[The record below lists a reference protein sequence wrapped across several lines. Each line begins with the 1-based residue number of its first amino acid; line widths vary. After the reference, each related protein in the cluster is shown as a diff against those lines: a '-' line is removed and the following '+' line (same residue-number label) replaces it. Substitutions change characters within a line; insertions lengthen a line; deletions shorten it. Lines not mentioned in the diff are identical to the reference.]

1 MEKPFD
7 RVITVMFENQY
18 RNYVIQNK
26 FLKKLASAGADMTNY
41 FGAFH
46 PSQTNYLASFA
57 GEICGVTNDDPPM
70 NPLMQ
75 ETLVDLLEA
84 KGVSWNAYME
94 AYPGDP
100 WNKAWEDPDYY
111 KKGLAPAPIAQ
122 YPPKGD
128 KNLSRYY
135 RKHNAFGSFHSVQ
148 KSKERWNKIVS
159 DTEFWKVVNTKKNPG
174 QGLPEYS
181 WFTPDIW
188 NDGHYLY
195 NTHIDSDPRTELV
208 PQVANYLEHIF
219 FGTKIETSQLQGGYE
234 TETGLVG
241 FNLDFDLLLTNPK
254 EAYEKS
260 NIPKGTLIV
269 VTFDEADFD
278 AIGYDTSYDG
288 PNQIYTVLLGDMIKP
303 GTKIDTP
310 YNHYNLIR
318 TVEENFQLGSL
329 NKNDHGANWFRFLWN
344 ESFSWQKKAV
354 DTDFAGGNALA
365 ITNEPSGN
373 HMVFSNATDELFESF
388 HKKAGWSQP
397 KELDVFTKDEIALTT
412 IGNTTFLVFKQPNQE
427 LVYKTFDTVSKK
439 WSDTIG
445 LHFSAYGSFD
455 VLAYNDVAAGDQKL
469 MLCWAGSSDYMQFML
484 GNEDGFS
491 GPISQ
496 VGQLTNGAMTL
507 GQLGASVFLVY
518 KERNTRKMRI
528 TSYNTAKFN
537 SFNAV
542 DFQGKAAPENDTT
555 LYNWSVCDF
564 EVGHFS
570 RKMAALG
577 NVYQHMGDLA
587 MATADGEMHL
597 VHRGG
602 YKDLPHG
609 YTEVFGLTGIYSAES
624 ELTNGYGTL
633 DQAGWT
639 KEEELSQVSF
649 NTSSPI
655 SMTSDGKTLTL
666 VWVDSVSKTIQIIK
680 GSYS

>member
-1 MEKPFD
+1 MKKPFD

-18 RNYVIQNK
+18 RSYVIQNA

-57 GEICGVTNDDPPM
+57 GEVCGVTNDDPPM

-84 KGVSWNAYME
+84 KGVSWKAYME

-100 WNKAWEDPDYY
+100 WNKDWEDPDYY

-135 RKHNAFGSFHSVQ
+135 RKHNAFASFHSVQ
-148 KSKERWNKIVS
+148 KSEERWNKIV
-159 DTEFWKVVNTKKNPG
+159 DDHTFWYDMEHN
-174 QGLPEYS
+174 QLPEYS

-195 NTHIDSDPRTELV
+195 NTHIDTNPRTQLV
-208 PQVANYLEHIF
+208 PQQATWLEHVF
-219 FGTKIETSQLQGGYE
+219 FGNIATSDIEGGSE
-234 TETGLVG
+234 TTLANFG
-241 FNLDFDLLLTNPK
+241 FNLDVDLLLTDPEK
-254 EAYEKS
+254 AYAQS

-303 GTKIDTP
+303 GTVVDTP

-329 NKNDHGANWFRFLWN
+329 HKNDHGANWFRFLWE
-344 ESFSWQKKAV
+344 ESFAWQKKAT
-354 DTDFAGGNALA
+354 DTEFVGGNALA
-365 ITNEPSGN
+365 ITNESSGN
-373 HMVFSNATDELFESF
+373 HMVFSNATGQLFDSF
-388 HKKAGWSQP
+388 QTKSGWGQP
-397 KELDVFTKDEIALTT
+397 KELDIFTKNEIALTT
-412 IGNTTFLVFKQPNQE
+412 IGNTTFLVYKQPNEE

-439 WSDTIG
+439 WSDTKG
-445 LHFSAYGSFD
+445 LNFSAYGSFD
-455 VLAYNDVAAGDQKL
+455 VLAYNDVSAGDQKL
-469 MLCWAGSSDYMQFML
+469 MLCWSGSSNYIHFML

-491 GPISQ
+491 GQ
-496 VGQLTNGAMTL
+496 VFQVAQLTNGAMTL

-518 KERNTRKMRI
+518 KERNTRKMRM

-542 DFQGKAAPENDTT
+542 DFQGKPAPENDTS
-555 LYNWSVCDF
+555 LYNWSICDF

-570 RKMAALG
+570 KKMAALG
-577 NVYQHMGDLA
+577 NVYQHLGDLA

-602 YKDLPHG
+602 YTDLPNG

-639 KEEELSQVSF
+639 KEEELTQVSF
-649 NTSSPI
+649 KVNSPI
-655 SMTSDGKTLTL
+655 SMTSNGKTLTL
-666 VWVDSVSKTIQIIK
+666 VWLDSVSGTIQTLE